1 MTKLTFDVDF
11 NKDPEEILK
20 EIQERAKAEVAKR
33 ESKIKYASFLSKLH
47 EKVNE
52 EIGTE
57 FKSINDLIRALTQF
71 ANPKLKEKISSSET
85 GRRVTI
91 SMTGELFQEIKSKLS
106 LPNPNKAAI
115 ARETGASVVQV
126 RKVAS
131 GGYDK
136 KFVGEKS
143 SNSSNSLSQ
152 AASHPKADLPAPSL
166 PSATSEAKDPEPNL
180 DEVPE
185 KVISQ
190 PDKKID
196 LNSLDEPSPIEIP
209 TLVEN
214 TDDEPP
220 SAPQPAP
227 SLDLPP
233 VPQAPELPSPLSP
246 NYLLLKH
253 PPWIN
258 CLQLLHLLWAKKSQR
273 MSLLSSPSSSFFGSA
288 PVPQAPELPSPL
300 EPELSV
306 PEAPTLD
313 QLPPIAPPSLGEEI
327 AEDEPPLAPPP
338 APSLDLP
345 PVPQASGLPSLPQP
359 ELSAPEAPTSDQLSP
374 IAPTEPPAPV
384 SVPEPLAEDL
394 PAPASF
400 GEEIEMAEEP
410 APLAPPP
417 APEPADAPPSP
428 PSSIPQPPT
437 NSPEGAPVKPSL
449 SLKPKSGPGGKPGKP
464 TLSLKKGKKKTMG
477 LKITRP
483 PMRPPSA

>member
-91 SMTGELFQEIKSKLS
+91 SMTGELFQEIKSRLS

-131 GGYDK
+131 GGYDQ
-136 KFVGEKS
+136 KFAEDKSTKS
-143 SNSSNSLSQ
+143 SISSSSESASL
-152 AASHPKADLPAPSL
+152 PKAVLPVPSL
-166 PSATSEAKDPEPNL
+166 PSPTTEAKDPEPTL
-180 DEVPE
+180 DEIPE
-185 KVISQ
+185 KVVSQ
-190 PDKKID
+190 PEEKID
-196 LNSLDEPSPIEIP
+196 LNSLAEPTLTEIP
-209 TLVEN
+209 T
-214 TDDEPP
+214 
-220 SAPQPAP
+220 
-227 SLDLPP
+227 
-233 VPQAPELPSPLSP
+233 
-246 NYLLLKH
+246 
-253 PPWIN
+253 
-258 CLQLLHLLWAKKSQR
+258 
-273 MSLLSSPSSSFFGSA
+273 
-288 PVPQAPELPSPL
+288 PL
-300 EPELSV
+300 ESS
-306 PEAPTLD
+306 D
-313 QLPPIAPPSLGEEI
+313 
-327 AEDEPPLAPPP
+327 DEPPLAPPP

-345 PVPQASGLPSLPQP
+345 PVPQSPELPSPPQP
-359 ELSAPEAPTSDQLSP
+359 ELSAPAAPTLDDLPP
-374 IAPTEPPAPV
+374 IAPP
-384 SVPEPLAEDL
+384 
-394 PAPASF
+394 SF
-400 GEEIEMAEEP
+400 GEEMTDVP
-410 APLAPPP
+410 TPLAPPP
-417 APEPADAPPSP
+417 APGPVDAPPSP
-428 PSSIPQPPT
+428 PSGMPQPST
-437 NSPEGAPVKPSL
+437 SSPEGGPVKPSL

-464 TLSLKKGKKKTMG
+464 TLSLKTGKKKPMG

>member
-91 SMTGELFQEIKSKLS
+91 SMTSELFHEIKSKLS

-131 GGYDK
+131 GGYDQ
-136 KFVGEKS
+136 KFADEKS
-143 SNSSNSLSQ
+143 SNSSNSPSQ
-152 AASHPKADLPAPSL
+152 AASLPKPDLPAPSL
-166 PSATSEAKDPEPNL
+166 PSPTSEAKDPELTL

-185 KVISQ
+185 KVVSQ
-190 PDKKID
+190 PDEKID
-196 LNSLDEPSPIEIP
+196 LNSLDEPSPIEIQTP
-209 TLVEN
+209 VEN
-214 TDDEPP
+214 TDEEPP
-220 SAPQPAP
+220 PAPQPAP

-233 VPQAPELPSPLSP
+233 VPQVPEVPSLPQPDLS
-246 NYLLLKH
+246 
-253 PPWIN
+253 
-258 CLQLLHLLWAKKSQR
+258 A
-273 MSLLSSPSSSFFGSA
+273 
-288 PVPQAPELPSPL
+288 
-300 EPELSV
+300 

-327 AEDEPPLAPPP
+327 ADDEDP
-338 APSLDLP
+338 
-345 PVPQASGLPSLPQP
+345 
-359 ELSAPEAPTSDQLSP
+359 
-374 IAPTEPPAPV
+374 
-384 SVPEPLAEDL
+384 
-394 PAPASF
+394 
-400 GEEIEMAEEP
+400 
-410 APLAPPP
+410 
-417 APEPADAPPSP
+417 
-428 PSSIPQPPT
+428 
-437 NSPEGAPVKPSL
+437 
-449 SLKPKSGPGGKPGKP
+449 
-464 TLSLKKGKKKTMG
+464 
-477 LKITRP
+477 
-483 PMRPPSA
+483 

>member
-91 SMTGELFQEIKSKLS
+91 SMTSELFHEIKSKLS

-143 SNSSNSLSQ
+143 SDSSISLSQ
-152 AASHPKADLPAPSL
+152 ASSHPKADLPAPSL
-166 PSATSEAKDPEPNL
+166 PSPTSEAKDPEPTL

-185 KVISQ
+185 KVVNQ
-190 PDKKID
+190 PDEKID
-196 LNSLDEPSPIEIP
+196 LNSLDEPSPIKIQTP
-209 TLVEN
+209 VEN
-214 TDDEPP
+214 TEDEPP
-220 SAPQPAP
+220 LAPPPAP

-233 VPQAPELPSPLSP
+233 VPQAPELSAPEAPTLDQLPPIAPPSLGEEIAEDEPPLA
-246 NYLLLKH
+246 
-253 PPWIN
+253 PPP
-258 CLQLLHLLWAKKSQR
+258 AP
-273 MSLLSSPSSSFFGSA
+273 SLDLP
-288 PVPQAPELPSPL
+288 PVPQVPELPSTPQ
-300 EPELSV
+300 PELSA

-345 PVPQASGLPSLPQP
+345 PVPQAPGLPSLPQP
-359 ELSAPEAPTSDQLSP
+359 ELSAPEAPTSDQLPP
-374 IAPTEPPAPV
+374 IDPTEAPAPV
-384 SVPEPLAEDL
+384 SVPEPLAEEL
-394 PAPASF
+394 PIPPSF
-400 GEEIEMAEEP
+400 EEEMAEEP

-417 APEPADAPPSP
+417 APEHADAPPSP
-428 PSSIPQPPT
+428 PSGIPQPST
-437 NSPEGAPVKPSL
+437 SSPEGAPVKPSL

-464 TLSLKKGKKKTMG
+464 TLSLKKGKKKPMG